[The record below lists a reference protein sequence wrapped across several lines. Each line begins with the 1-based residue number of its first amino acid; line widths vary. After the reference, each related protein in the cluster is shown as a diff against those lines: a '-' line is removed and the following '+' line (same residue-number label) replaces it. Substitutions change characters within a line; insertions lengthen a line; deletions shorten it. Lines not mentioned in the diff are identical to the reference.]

1 MACSS
6 RSGLAISN
14 MRLERIFGPARYTC
28 RSRPLKIGVRPD
40 ISRRMQPP
48 YHQRSSGQRCIMSRI
63 RPTKFAHVVYRT
75 RRFDQMLR
83 WYQAVFHTNVQHQ
96 NPALA
101 FLTYDDEHHR
111 FAFAN
116 LDILQPEG
124 TETERR
130 GTIGVD
136 HVAYTYASLHDLF
149 ENYSQLKAQGI
160 TPYWCVHHGVRCRCI
175 TPIPMG
181 TRWSFRWRAIGRM
194 KRPTRSWPARTSRPI
209 RSASNRTRTT
219 GSPGC
224 APARLSPIFSCA
236 RLTNRCRRCEAR

>member
-1 MACSS
+1 
-6 RSGLAISN
+6 
-14 MRLERIFGPARYTC
+14 
-28 RSRPLKIGVRPD
+28 
-40 ISRRMQPP
+40 
-48 YHQRSSGQRCIMSRI
+48 MSRI

-75 RRFDQMLR
+75 RRFDQMLC
-83 WYQAVFHTNVQHQ
+83 WYQAVFDTKVQHQ

-124 TETERR
+124 TQTERR
-130 GTIGVD
+130 GMFGSTMSRTPTRP
-136 HVAYTYASLHDLF
+136 YTTCSRTMRSLRRRASHPTGA
-149 ENYSQLKAQGI
+149 SI
-160 TPYWCVHHGVRCRCI
+160 TVLRCRCI

-181 TRWSFRWRAIGRM
+181 TRWSFRWRAMGRM

-209 RSASNRTRTT
+209 RSASNTTRTT

-224 APARLSPIFSCA
+224 APERLYPIFSCA
-236 RLTNRCRRCEAR
+236 RLTNRCRRSEAR

>member
-1 MACSS
+1 
-6 RSGLAISN
+6 
-14 MRLERIFGPARYTC
+14 
-28 RSRPLKIGVRPD
+28 
-40 ISRRMQPP
+40 
-48 YHQRSSGQRCIMSRI
+48 MSRI

-75 RRFDQMLR
+75 RRFDQMLC
-83 WYQAVFHTNVQHQ
+83 WYQAVFDTKVQHQ

-130 GTIGVD
+130 GMIGVD

-149 ENYSQLKAQGI
+149 ENYAQLKAQGI
-160 TPYWCVHHGVRCRCI
+160 TPYWCVHHGV
-175 TPIPMG
+175 TVSMYYADPDGNQMG
-181 TRWSFRWRAIGRM
+181 SRSTAMGRM
-194 KRPTRSWPARTSRPI
+194 TRPTRSWPARTSRPI
-209 RSASNRTRTT
+209 RSASNTTRTT

-224 APARLSPIFSCA
+224 APERLYPIFSCA
-236 RLTNRCRRCEAR
+236 RLTNRCRRSEAR